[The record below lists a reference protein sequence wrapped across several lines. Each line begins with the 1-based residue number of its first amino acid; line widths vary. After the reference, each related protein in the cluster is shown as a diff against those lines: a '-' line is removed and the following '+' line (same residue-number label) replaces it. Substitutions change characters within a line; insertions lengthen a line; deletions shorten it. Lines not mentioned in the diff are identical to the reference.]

1 MTFFDEEGNVVTFEV
16 SDNSEEIKLLTSQL
30 EELETLN
37 KCQAD
42 SLLELKNANI
52 TLTEQNQKL
61 TEINQ
66 YVGYT
71 FVLVLA
77 FLLYRIISGALSSMF
92 GGG

>member
-1 MTFFDEEGNVVTFEV
+1 MTFYDEEGNVVYLEV
-16 SDNSEEIKLLTSQL
+16 SDNSEEIRLLTSQI

-42 SLLELKNANI
+42 SLLELKNANKA
-52 TLTEQNQKL
+52 LNAQNQTL
-61 TEINQ
+61 IEMNQ
-66 YVGYT
+66 YSGYI

>member
-1 MTFFDEEGNVVTFEV
+1 MTFYDEEGNIITLEV
-16 SDNSEEIKLLTSQL
+16 SDNSDELEALKSQL
-30 EELETLN
+30 KELETLN

-52 TLTEQNQKL
+52 MLTEQNQKL

-71 FVLVLA
+71 FVLILA
-77 FLLYRIISGALSSMF
+77 FLIYRIISGALSSMF

>member
-1 MTFFDEEGNVVTFEV
+1 MTFYDEEGNVVYLEV
-16 SDNSEEIKLLTSQL
+16 SDNSEEIRLLTSQL

-42 SLLELKNANI
+42 SLLELKNANKA
-52 TLTEQNQKL
+52 LNAQNQTL
-61 TEINQ
+61 IEMNQ
-66 YVGYT
+66 YSGYI